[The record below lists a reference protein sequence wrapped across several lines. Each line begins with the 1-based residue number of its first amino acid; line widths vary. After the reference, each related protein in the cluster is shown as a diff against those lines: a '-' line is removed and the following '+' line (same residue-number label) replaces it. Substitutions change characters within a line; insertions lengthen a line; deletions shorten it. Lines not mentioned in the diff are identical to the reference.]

1 MKFLRHGWLLG
12 PSVLTAL
19 VMTAALQ
26 AGRPATAD
34 EKPKETKV
42 TTQAPASAA
51 GQFESGQKV
60 AIDPVTKKLRQPT
73 HEESAEL
80 DKGAKAAVP
89 VESIKTVQLPNGAV
103 MAEVPE
109 SMMDTAVV
117 QIGPDGSLQMSCVQ
131 GTATADAVVK
141 AGPQAPKSTPP
152 PATDKKAPAPLEEK

>member
-12 PSVLTAL
+12 PVLTAL
-19 VMTAALQ
+19 VMAAALQ

-34 EKPKETKV
+34 EQPKDTKV
-42 TTQAPASAA
+42 TTQAPASAT
-51 GQFESGQKV
+51 GQFEAGQKV
-60 AIDPVTKKLRQPT
+60 AIDPVTKKLRQRT

-89 VESIKTVQLPNGAV
+89 VESIRTVQSPSGAV

-117 QIGPDGSLQMSCVQ
+117 QIGPRVVADDLCPGDGRRRRRRQ
-131 GTATADAVVK
+131 GR
-141 AGPQAPKSTPP
+141 
-152 PATDKKAPAPLEEK
+152 L